1 MGCREYIIMC
11 FQNLEELIFS
21 FIIWGDLGSGIK
33 GQGRGRRDG
42 GDIWRTGIRSELRV

>member
-21 FIIWGDLGSGIK
+21 FIIWGDLGS
-33 GQGRGRRDG
+33 RVRDG
-42 GDIWRTGIRSELRV
+42 DAEMGVTFGVLVYVLSYEYKI